1 MPRSMLVG
9 TTYIIFG
16 NLLWGLAFVVP
27 KLLPDY
33 SAIEITFGRY
43 FVYGIFSLVLCLV
56 RKDVNFRDLDGK
68 LWRKALLFAFCGNIG
83 YYFFLVLAIQLIGVP
98 IPTLIVGILPVTL
111 ALYGNWLNQEFKF
124 HKLIPSILLILL
136 GTIVVNIISIR
147 STLDGGGSS
156 WSFSGLGFS
165 LIALGLWTW
174 YGVANT
180 RFLKEHPQ
188 FSANTWATITGVATV
203 MLLPFL
209 FAAIEYINPQS
220 MNYMKLFQAPDSP
233 LFWLSNIIL
242 GFLVS
247 WGGAVLWN
255 KASLLLP
262 IFLASQLLV
271 GETIVGLGFVYI
283 LNKAL
288 PSLFES
294 VGIIMIIAGVI
305 YSIQMTSNREGDHY
319 YESIEHGK

>member
-1 MPRSMLVG
+1 MSQSMLLG
-9 TTYIIFG
+9 TTYIMFG
-16 NLLWGLAFVVP
+16 NFLWGLAFVVP
-27 KLLPDY
+27 TLLPNY

-43 FVYGIFSLVLCLV
+43 FVYGIISLGLCLV
-56 RKDVNFRDLDGK
+56 RNDINLGAIDAK
-68 LWRKALLFAFCGNIG
+68 LWGKALLFAFCGNIG
-83 YYFFLVLAIQLIGVP
+83 YYFFLVLAIQLMGAP

-111 ALYGNWLNQEFKF
+111 ALYGNWLNRELKF
-124 HKLIPSILLILL
+124 YKLIPSIVMILL
-136 GTIVVNIISIR
+136 GTIVVNIISICG
-147 STLDGGGSS
+147 TLEGDGSN

-180 RFLKEHPQ
+180 HFLKTHPQ

-203 MLLPFL
+203 ILLPFL
-209 FAAIEYINPQS
+209 FAAIEYINPQA
-220 MNYMKLFQAPDSP
+220 MDYMKLSQIPDSY
-233 LFWLSNIIL
+233 LFWLINIIL
-242 GFLVS
+242 GFMVS

-262 IFLASQLLV
+262 IFLASQLMV

-283 LNKAL
+283 LNKAF

-305 YSIQMTSNREGDHY
+305 YSIQTTSNREGDHY